1 MYSKVY
7 QIRPIDNEAS
17 GQNLLAI
24 IATELK
30 RHSPKKIEKKDERI
44 EFSAGIFRLAM
55 NWNLLVP
62 ITSGTIVFRENES
75 CLEYSL
81 SFMELIIFGIIATV
95 FVIIFPWT
103 NGASKEILF
112 IAPILVWG
120 WVVGMNFLLGI
131 FRFSS
136 FIKKCIAK
144 SSFEIVVVP
153 LPNMAPSKLDAPALW
168 PSDIYI
174 G

>member
-7 QIRPIDNEAS
+7 QVRPTANGAS
-17 GQNLLAI
+17 GKNLLAI
-24 IATELK
+24 IAAELI
-30 RHSPKKIEKKDERI
+30 RHRPKKVEQKDDKI
-44 EFSAGIFRLAM
+44 EFSAGIFRLVM

-81 SFMELIIFGIIATV
+81 SFMELIVFGIIATL
-95 FVIIFPWT
+95 FMIIFPLA
-103 NGASKEILF
+103 NGAPKEILF

-120 WVVGMNFLLGI
+120 WLVGMNFLFGI
-131 FRFSS
+131 LRFSS

-144 SSFEIVVVP
+144 SFFEIV
-153 LPNMAPSKLDAPALW
+153 K
-168 PSDIYI
+168 
-174 G
+174 